1 MEFNK
6 VLSFLFI
13 FQKVLYLEK
22 ENNRDLFQCSLHLK
36 KKIKNV
42 NGECSFVLFS
52 CYILKL
58 HILP

>member
-36 KKIKNV
+36 KKLKMLMV
-42 NGECSFVLFS
+42 NALLFS
-52 CYILKL
+52 SVVIF
-58 HILP
+58 